1 MTIVVITNIQQSSC
15 TLIMNTNDY
24 TVIEVAPYKHFES
37 EEYMI
42 NNVLNT
48 IPGVVSCGIDSVSFI
63 SELLDIG
70 SDSEIVLK
78 VRELSDEGKFELARF
93 LGSWRQYLLLHSD
106 TRDDAR
112 NDVLSHLH
120 GQIVEIRKKQQK
132 VNNKN
137 SKQPKVKN
145 VPFRFRDP
153 AKFQA
158 FSLEEFTL

>member
-1 MTIVVITNIQQSSC
+1 
-15 TLIMNTNDY
+15 MNTNY
-24 TVIEVAPYKHFES
+24 NVIEIAPYKHFES

-70 SDSEIVLK
+70 SDAEIVLK

-106 TRDDAR
+106 TRGDAR
-112 NDVLSHLH
+112 NDVLGHLH
-120 GQIVEIRKKQQK
+120 GQIVETRKKQQRVK
-132 VNNKN
+132 VTCNKN
-137 SKQPKVKN
+137 SKQPKVKK

-153 AKFQA
+153 AKFQS